1 MPVILL
7 SLLISLPTLD
17 DGGRTPSRTAVEEA
31 HQLLAGTWTV
41 LSVVDDGERIGAD
54 LIKQKLVAN
63 GEVDIFSQTIHIVSP
78 ETGEK
83 KSWIFRL
90 DISQSP
96 HRIELITSD
105 DRVLRGVYKFDN
117 DTLIVCLPFYDETKR
132 ADGFDAPVNSGLLR
146 LELKAKAKP
155 LAVQPA
161 AKIASVTPLD
171 PPRATD
177 AEIRRQHELL
187 SGDWTILSIRN
198 NGDDYNADLIRQKI
212 AENNRLH
219 IGWQGLYLTNPRTQ
233 EKQSYSMR
241 LDPSRTPRTI
251 DVTNKFDELLHGIYR
266 FEGDTLSICLN
277 KREGLPTPDQF
288 DAPSGS
294 HRVLYRLKMA
304 PPMEPTTATVTTT
317 PPPRTDE
324 AAEQRERVRKLLVGS
339 WSYTDSK
346 GTVTT
351 VLQSDGSFVFTR
363 VRNRKRL
370 FEPLTV
376 TGWGTWNF
384 SGNLLNVTINRSTD
398 ILLARRSYVAR
409 IQSIGESTMV
419 ASDIFGELQNFKRLR

>member
-41 LSVVDDGERIGAD
+41 VSAVDDGERIGAE
-54 LIKQKLVAN
+54 LIRQKLAAN
-63 GEVDIFSQTIHIVSP
+63 GEVEIFSQTIQIVSP

-96 HRIELITSD
+96 HRIEFITND
-105 DRVLRGVYKFDN
+105 DRVLRGVYRFDN
-117 DTLIVCLPFYDETKR
+117 DTLIVCVPFDDDTKR
-132 ADGFDAPVNSGLLR
+132 ADAFDAPANSGLIR
-146 LELKAKAKP
+146 LELKPKASP
-155 LAVQPA
+155 VALQPT
-161 AKIASVTPLD
+161 AKIASATPTA

-187 SGDWTILSIRN
+187 SGDWSILSIRN

-233 EKQSYSMR
+233 AKQSYTMR
-241 LDPSRTPRTI
+241 LDPSRTPHTI
-251 DVTNKFDELLHGIYR
+251 DVTNKFDDLLHGIYR
-266 FEGDTLSICLN
+266 FDGDLLTICLN

-294 HRVLYRLKMA
+294 YRVLYRLKMA
-304 PPMEPTTATVTTT
+304 PPIEQVTAAAT
-317 PPPRTDE
+317 PPPSPTDE
-324 AAEQRERVRKLLVGS
+324 AAEQREKVRKLLVGS
-339 WSYTDSK
+339 WRYTDGK

-351 VLQSDGSFVFTR
+351 VIRADGSFVFTR
-363 VRNRKRL
+363 VRTRKRL

-376 TGWGTWNF
+376 TSWGSWNF
-384 SGNLLNVTINRSTD
+384 TGNLLNITINRSTD
-398 ILLARRSYVAR
+398 LLLARNSYVAR
-409 IQSIGESTMV
+409 IQSIGDSTMV
-419 ASDIFGELQNFKRLR
+419 ASDIFGELQTFQRLR